1 MSRKICKKKKKHYV
15 SVSFDLIFHLLI
27 DEFLILLYNKVYAIL
42 LKGRVTK
49 MEPKQFN
56 SQLGQPL
63 SEQIAAHLRNMI
75 FEQHRFN
82 PGDRMPDERSL
93 AKEIGVSRTS
103 LREAIKILVANGVLV
118 IRRGVGTFVSE
129 NPGKQDDPF
138 GFAFEEDKK
147 QLLSDWY
154 QARLI
159 IESEAMELVAQNAT
173 DEELERLEE
182 LAQIQSDLIDTL
194 TDDPNS
200 FYSFMSADQEFH
212 KTLAEATHST
222 VIVRIL
228 PALFEWIYV
237 GATAGIYSR
246 FSIQFWNNA
255 KESHKSIV
263 NFLKKRDGKGANLAM
278 RYHILQGLEDVQ
290 R

>member
-1 MSRKICKKKKKHYV
+1 
-15 SVSFDLIFHLLI
+15 
-27 DEFLILLYNKVYAIL
+27 
-42 LKGRVTK
+42 
-49 MEPKQFN
+49 MEPNQFN

-129 NPGKQDDPF
+129 TPGKQEDPF
-138 GFAFEEDKK
+138 GFSFEEDKK

-159 IESEAMELVAQNAT
+159 IESEAMELVAEHAT
-173 DEELERLEE
+173 DEEIQMLEE
-182 LAQIQSDLIDTL
+182 LAQRQSDLIDTL
-194 TDDPNS
+194 TDDANS
-200 FYSFMSADQEFH
+200 FCAFMAADREFH
-212 KTLAEATHST
+212 NALAEATHST
-222 VIVRIL
+222 VMVRIL
-228 PALFEWIYV
+228 PALFEWIYF
-237 GATAGIYSR
+237 GAAVGIYSK
-246 FSIQFWNNA
+246 FSFQFWNNA
-255 KESHKSIV
+255 KVSHKNIV
-263 NFLKKRDGKGANLAM
+263 EFLKKRDGKGANLAM

-290 R
+290 K

>member
-1 MSRKICKKKKKHYV
+1 MR
-15 SVSFDLIFHLLI
+15 FR
-27 DEFLILLYNKVYAIL
+27 
-42 LKGRVTK
+42 LKGSVNR
-49 MEPKQFN
+49 MESNQFT

-75 FEQHRFN
+75 FEQHRFH

-129 NPGKQDDPF
+129 TPGKQEDPF

-154 QARLI
+154 QTRLV

-173 DEELERLEE
+173 DEELNHLEK
-182 LAQIQSDLIDTL
+182 LAQSQNALIATLSDDAT
-194 TDDPNS
+194 S
-200 FYSFMSADQEFH
+200 FYEFMSADREFH
-212 KTLAEATHST
+212 NALAIATHNT
-222 VIVRIL
+222 VMARIL
-228 PALFEWIYV
+228 PALFEWVYFGAAV
-237 GATAGIYSR
+237 GVYRRI
-246 FSIQFWNNA
+246 SIQLWKNA
-255 KESHKSIV
+255 KDSHKSIME
-263 NFLKKRDGKGANLAM
+263 FLKKRDGKGANLAM
-278 RYHILQGLEDVQ
+278 RYHLIQALEDVEK
-290 R
+290 

>member
-1 MSRKICKKKKKHYV
+1 
-15 SVSFDLIFHLLI
+15 
-27 DEFLILLYNKVYAIL
+27 
-42 LKGRVTK
+42 
-49 MEPKQFN
+49 MEPNQFN

-129 NPGKQDDPF
+129 NPGKQEDPF

-159 IESEAMELVAQNAT
+159 IESAAMELAAENAT
-173 DEELERLEE
+173 DEELQKLDD
-182 LAQIQSDLIDTL
+182 LARHQSDLIDTL
-194 TDDPNS
+194 TDDSNS
-200 FYSFMSADQEFH
+200 FSAFMSADQEFH
-212 KTLAEATHST
+212 KALAEATHST

-228 PALFEWIYV
+228 PPLFEWI
-237 GATAGIYSR
+237 
-246 FSIQFWNNA
+246 
-255 KESHKSIV
+255 
-263 NFLKKRDGKGANLAM
+263 
-278 RYHILQGLEDVQ
+278 
-290 R
+290 

>member
-1 MSRKICKKKKKHYV
+1 
-15 SVSFDLIFHLLI
+15 
-27 DEFLILLYNKVYAIL
+27 
-42 LKGRVTK
+42 
-49 MEPKQFN
+49 MESNQFS

-129 NPGKQDDPF
+129 TPGKQEDPF

-159 IESEAMELVAQNAT
+159 IESEAMELVAENAT
-173 DEELERLEE
+173 DEELQNLAD
-182 LAQIQSDLIDTL
+182 LAQRQSDLIDTL
-194 TDDPNS
+194 TDDTAS
-200 FYSFMSADQEFH
+200 FYAFMSADREFH
-212 KTLAEATHST
+212 NALASATHST
-222 VIVRIL
+222 VMVRIL
-228 PALFEWIYV
+228 PALFEWVYFGAAV
-237 GATAGIYSR
+237 GVYTRLS
-246 FSIQFWNNA
+246 FQLWKNA
-255 KESHKSIV
+255 RDSHKSIV
-263 NFLKKRDGKGANLAM
+263 EFLKKRDGKGANLAM
-278 RYHILQGLEDVQ
+278 RYHLLQGLEDVEK
-290 R
+290 